1 MVLFEGG
8 EEQGKELVV
17 TFWCICKLIP
27 IKNEIS
33 KANMAKYHLM
43 VLGTWY
49 IGVLFSV
56 LLFMLKMFHN
66 LKLKKKWPQ
75 HSTVSCEAGCLRPC
89 RQLVKWILEL
99 CPLNH

>member
-33 KANMAKYHLM
+33 KANMAK
-43 VLGTWY
+43 
-49 IGVLFSV
+49 
-56 LLFMLKMFHN
+56 
-66 LKLKKKWPQ
+66 
-75 HSTVSCEAGCLRPC
+75 
-89 RQLVKWILEL
+89 
-99 CPLNH
+99 